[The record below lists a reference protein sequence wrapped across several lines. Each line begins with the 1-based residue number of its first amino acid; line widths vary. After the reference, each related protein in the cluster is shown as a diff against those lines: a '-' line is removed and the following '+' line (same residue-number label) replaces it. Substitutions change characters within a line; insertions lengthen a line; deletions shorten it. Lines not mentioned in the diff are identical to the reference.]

1 MKNTEW
7 TKALSPDMP
16 IQMHE
21 SKNAPMDVKVAD
33 GERRNFTG
41 NESRAFVH
49 RKRQAATQARAR
61 TRFTGNAKTEII
73 CSMRSLIFA
82 KITKCMIISPLI
94 SRLYQLF
101 GHLKTDLIGY

>member
-7 TKALSPDMP
+7 AKALSPVMP

-21 SKNAPMDVKVAD
+21 NKKAQMDEKVAI
-33 GERRNFTG
+33 GERRNLTR

-73 CSMRSLIFA
+73 CSMQSLIFA

-94 SRLYQLF
+94 IRLHQLF
-101 GHLKTDLIGY
+101 GHLKTELIGY